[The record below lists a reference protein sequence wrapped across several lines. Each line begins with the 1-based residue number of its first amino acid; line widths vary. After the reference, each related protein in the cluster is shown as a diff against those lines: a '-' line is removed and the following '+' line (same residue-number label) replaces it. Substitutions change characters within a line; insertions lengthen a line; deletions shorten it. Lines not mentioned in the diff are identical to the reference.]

1 MARLSSLFVLTLAL
15 LATASAQAAPSA
27 PAAGTAPAPK
37 AATLVPDAPSLPS
50 KSDILIDYH
59 SGQVLAEK
67 NADERVEPAS
77 LTKIMTAYVVF
88 RELKAGNIH
97 LDDKVHISE
106 KAWRMKGSR
115 MFVEVNTDVPAGE
128 LVKGMII
135 QSGNDASVALAE
147 HTAGSEDAFV
157 TLMNQQAQR
166 LGMTHTHFANATG
179 MPNPEHYTT
188 ARDLAK
194 VTRALIHDFPKYYQK
209 YYHQK
214 EYTYNDIRQFNRNRL
229 LWLDSRV
236 DGVKTGHTESAGF
249 CLITSGKEDDMRL
262 ISVVLGTHSDNQ
274 RVEANRALLNYG
286 FRFYDTVKLFAVGDK
301 VTSPR
306 IWKGEQ
312 QTLPLGVERDLYVTV
327 PRGKRDLL
335 KATMSLDT
343 TIVAPAKAGQEFGSV
358 EVTLGGQKLTTR
370 PLVALSDVPEGGL
383 WTRMLDNVK
392 LLFH

>member
-1 MARLSSLFVLTLAL
+1 MARLFSLLILIFPL
-15 LATASAQAAPSA
+15 LAAAATSAPTPQAAS
-27 PAAGTAPAPK
+27 
-37 AATLVPDAPSLPS
+37 LVPQAPSLPS

-67 NADERVEPAS
+67 NADERIEPAS

-88 RELKAGNIH
+88 RELKAGNIG

-115 MFVEVNTDVPAGE
+115 MFIEVNSDVPVHE

-157 TLMNQQAQR
+157 ALMNQQAQR

-179 MPNPEHYTT
+179 LPNPEHYTT

-194 VTRALIHDFPKYYQK
+194 VTRALIHDFPKDYAA

-229 LWLDSRV
+229 LWLDNRV
-236 DGVKTGHTESAGF
+236 DGVKTGHTESAGY
-249 CLITSGKEDDMRL
+249 CLVTSGKEDDMRL
-262 ISVVLGTHSDNQ
+262 ISVVVGTHSDNE

-286 FRFYDTVKLFAVGDK
+286 FRFYDSVKLFAVGEQ
-301 VTSPR
+301 VAAPR
-306 IWKGEQ
+306 IWKGER
-312 QTLPLGVERDLYVTV
+312 QTLPLGVQHDLFVTV
-327 PRGKRDLL
+327 PRGKRDQI
-335 KATMSLDT
+335 KASMSLDT

-358 EVTLGGQKLTTR
+358 EVRLGGEKLASR
-370 PLVALSDVPEGGL
+370 PLVALGDVPEGGL